1 MQHGKGKTLR
11 CSTAG
16 CLFVTCSQIIRNH
29 RIQSDSKTDGNGIYK
44 ILYRINQGERRH
56 GIFADPGD
64 EKAVYNIIK

>member
-56 GIFADPGD
+56 GIFADLCD
-64 EKAVYNIIK
+64 KEAVHNVI